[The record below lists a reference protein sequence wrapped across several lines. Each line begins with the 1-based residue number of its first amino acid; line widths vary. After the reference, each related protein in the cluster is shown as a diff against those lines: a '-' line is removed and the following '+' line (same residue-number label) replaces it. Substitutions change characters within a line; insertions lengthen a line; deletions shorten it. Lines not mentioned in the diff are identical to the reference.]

1 MFIWTNLISLFANN
15 TYISKISIVYNFI
28 FSFFQ
33 KINRLKE
40 NHLVVIILCLLI
52 NLPANA
58 AAKKTRHILILNSYH
73 QEMTWVRNLNQAVQD
88 VLDSDEFNY
97 IFHIEN
103 MSSKRH
109 YDDVYFDS
117 LFNLY
122 SEKYK
127 KIPLDLILSSD
138 NNAFDFL
145 RKNTRILF
153 PSVPIIFSGVNHFK
167 PEQITEYP
175 EITGVTESF
184 SDVDTI
190 KAMLTLHPDTKNIF
204 IVNDYT
210 PSGKAWTRSML
221 DNFYTA
227 NLDTQVKLS
236 FAENVEFNEL
246 KNKLSMLDD
255 KTIVLLGVYFKDKKG
270 DYLTFEKIQ
279 KELFKNT
286 SRPIY
291 ALLNFN
297 VSNNVIGGKVI
308 SGYSQGVM
316 AAKLGLKVLHG
327 ASPTD
332 IPVVQE
338 GVNQFIFNWP
348 QLERWNIKASNLPEG
363 SIIFNRPLSVY
374 SQNKGVVWGI
384 FALFTLLISALF
396 IQLWKFS
403 IQKDA
408 YKKLERIVYK
418 RTMDL
423 SLQSKMLEDISH
435 LSTTG
440 GWELDISTMHLTWS
454 KETYSIF
461 DLPETFEPSIET
473 ATSFFTDE
481 SKPIITEA
489 VKQAIENG
497 IPYDLELSLTTANG
511 RLIWVRAQCEVV
523 YQKGIKQSLIG
534 AIQNITERKKT
545 DDKILHLAMADS
557 LTGLANRTQFNQRF
571 EQSIKLANRE
581 NKSLALMMIDLD
593 KFKAVNDTFGHPIG
607 DELLQSVAAV
617 FNDNA
622 RETDVIARL
631 GGDEFAI
638 LVVHPDKKEN
648 VGNYAQRIINA
659 LAQTFT
665 IKGKEINIGSSIGI
679 SISPP
684 DACEQEAM
692 LKKADIALYKSK
704 SNGGSIY
711 TYYQQGMKISD

>member
-1 MFIWTNLISLFANN
+1 M
-15 TYISKISIVYNFI
+15 YNFT

-33 KINRLKE
+33 QNNKIKRNYF
-40 NHLVVIILCLLI
+40 VVIILFLLTS
-52 NLPANA
+52 LPANA

-73 QEMTWVRNLNQAVQD
+73 QEMTWVRKHTQAVQD

-109 YDDVYFDS
+109 YDGVYFDS

-127 KIPLDLILSSD
+127 KVPLDLILSSD

-153 PSVPIIFSGVNHFK
+153 PDVPIVFSGVNHFK
-167 PEQITEYP
+167 PEQIDEYP
-175 EITGVTESF
+175 EFTGVTESF

-190 KAMLTLHPDTKNIF
+190 KAMLTLHPDTENIF

-221 DNFYTA
+221 DNFYAA

-246 KNKLSMLDD
+246 KKKLSMLDD
-255 KTIVLLGVYFKDKKG
+255 KTIILLGVYFKDNKG
-270 DYLTFEKIQ
+270 DYLTFEKTQ

-286 SRPIY
+286 RRPIY

-316 AAKLGLKVLHG
+316 AAKLGLKVLQG
-327 ASPTD
+327 ASPID
-332 IPVVQE
+332 IPVVQK

-348 QLERWNIKASNLPEG
+348 GLEKWNIKASNLPEG

-440 GWELDISTMHLTWS
+440 GWEFHIPSKHLKWS
-454 KETYSIF
+454 NEIYSIF
-461 DLPETFEPSIET
+461 ELPKTSVPTLDEALTFFSEQ
-473 ATSFFTDE
+473 
-481 SKPIITEA
+481 SKPIIL
-489 VKQAIENG
+489 QAIENASKYG
-497 IPYDLELSLTTANG
+497 KPYDLELSMVTAKG
-511 RLIWVRAQCEVV
+511 RPLWVRVLCDVI
-523 YQKGIKQSLIG
+523 YHDGKKQALIG
-534 AIQNITERKKT
+534 ALQDITERKKA
-545 DDKILHLAMADS
+545 DDEILHLAMVDS

-571 EQSIKLANRE
+571 EENIKLAKRE
-581 NKSLALMMIDLD
+581 KTSLALMMIDLD
-593 KFKAVNDTFGHPIG
+593 KFKAVNDTFGHPVG
-607 DELLQSVAAV
+607 DELLQRVAAV
-617 FNDNA
+617 FNSNA

-638 LVVHPDKKEN
+638 LVIHPDKIES
-648 VGNYAQRIINA
+648 VGNYAQRIINE
-659 LAQTFT
+659 LAETFT
-665 IKGKEINIGSSIGI
+665 INGKEINIGSSIGI
-679 SISPP
+679 SICPP
-684 DACEQEAM
+684 DTCEQEAM
-692 LKKADIALYKSK
+692 LQKADIALYKSK
-704 SNGGSIY
+704 NNGGSIY
-711 TYYQQGMKISD
+711 TYYQPGMKISE